1 MSNPATARR
10 RIAVGIFM
18 FLLLTAGGFAA
29 VRWSAGPNEN
39 LLRAITGASRSL
51 LLAAAGLVVLEIA
64 FGGARFWS
72 LGRVVHPGFRWRD
85 GIHVNLYMIFWGGVT
100 PMQLGAGPAQYLI
113 LRQKGLHAHDALAV
127 LGLNWLGGLLAMLLV
142 GGAGLWY
149 LILDGDVV
157 LQGLLQGL
165 IGMVGVTILAALAV
179 TFFPRPITRLL
190 VRIRP
195 LRRGRVGHRILR
207 AIARYRRTLAEF
219 RLTGRGREGW
229 ILNLAVSIVSLLL
242 RCSIG
247 VVVLLSLRVQADA
260 VSMIA
265 RQAIQFAVM
274 QVAPTPGGSGVA
286 EVTTIGLMTGI
297 VPATLIVSYTLLW
310 RFFTSYAGIL
320 IGGVVVM
327 RDLYKTAPRPE
338 AGPE

>member
-1 MSNPATARR
+1 
-10 RIAVGIFM
+10 M
-18 FLLLTAGGFAA
+18 FVLLTAGGFAA
-29 VRWSAGPNEN
+29 LRWSAGPNEN
-39 LLRAITGASRSL
+39 LLRTIMGTNGSLL
-51 LLAAAGLVVLEIA
+51 LLAAGLVLLELA

-72 LGRVVHPGFRWRD
+72 LGRVVEPGFRWRD
-85 GIHVNLYMIFWGGVT
+85 GLHVNLYMIFFGGVT

-113 LRQKGLHAHDALAV
+113 LRRKGLHAHDALAV
-127 LGLNWLGGLLAMLLV
+127 LGLNWLGGLMALLLV
-142 GGAGLWY
+142 GGAALWY
-149 LILDGDVV
+149 LILDGNVV
-157 LQGLLQGL
+157 LEGVLQGL
-165 IGMVGVTILAALAV
+165 IGMVGVAIVAALAV

-229 ILNLAVSIVSLLL
+229 ILNLGVSIVALLL
-242 RCSIG
+242 RCAIG
-247 VVVLLSLRVQADA
+247 VMVLLALGVSADA
-260 VSMIA
+260 VSVIA
-265 RQAIQFAVM
+265 RQAIQFSVM

-297 VPATLIVSYTLLW
+297 VPSTLIVSYTVLW

-320 IGGVVVM
+320 VGGVIAM
-327 RDLYKTAPRPE
+327 RDLYHSS
-338 AGPE
+338 AGSADSGSE